1 MRQALLTTAI
11 LCAAV
16 TAAAQSHEPAAK
28 GGAKPA
34 PLVSRITAAP
44 KPTPKAAAEHGEAD
58 APGAAAPTGKPKPLV
73 SGSGRVPSVSTP
85 AAAEHAPAPASAAAT
100 GVHASA
106 SAHSEV
112 KPAPAAAAKTPAGKG
127 PVNLATVHG
136 RLTAA
141 LAGLHEEPAR
151 GRRSVPAPPRYTV
164 TWPVARWRVAWRDDS
179 DRVVVSWP
187 E

>member
-44 KPTPKAAAEHGEAD
+44 KPTPQ
-58 APGAAAPTGKPKPLV
+58 
-73 SGSGRVPSVSTP
+73 

-106 SAHSEV
+106 PAHSEV
-112 KPAPAAAAKTPAGKG
+112 KPTAAAAAKTPAGKG

-164 TWPVARWRVAWRDDS
+164 TWPAVRWRVAWRDDS

>member
-1 MRQALLTTAI
+1 MRAALFTTAM

-28 GGAKPA
+28 AGAKPA

-44 KPTPKAAAEHGEAD
+44 KLTPPAAAEPAVAEAHGG
-58 APGAAAPTGKPKPLV
+58 APVKSKAKPLV
-73 SGSGRVPSVSTP
+73 SGATAPLAH
-85 AAAEHAPAPASAAAT
+85 AAAPPAHAAD
-100 GVHASA
+100 
-106 SAHSEV
+106 AH
-112 KPAPAAAAKTPAGKG
+112 APAAAVPAKAPVAKG

-141 LAGLHEEPAR
+141 LAGLHEESAR
-151 GRRSVPAPPRYTV
+151 GHRTVPAQPRYTL
-164 TWPVARWRVAWRDDS
+164 TWPAARWRVAWRDDA

>member
-44 KPTPKAAAEHGEAD
+44 KPTPQAVAEHGEAD

-106 SAHSEV
+106 
-112 KPAPAAAAKTPAGKG
+112 PAPVGSHNPSATLD
-127 PVNLATVHG
+127 LAD
-136 RLTAA
+136 A
-141 LAGLHEEPAR
+141 LAGAATTDAENPQPVD
-151 GRRSVPAPPRYTV
+151 RRTGHATTR
-164 TWPVARWRVAWRDDS
+164 RQGGGQ
-179 DRVVVSWP
+179 
-187 E
+187 